1 MPGLSEQ
8 HVPHKKLLV
17 VDDQQELRR
26 LIALTL
32 HRRFIVDE
40 ACDAQEALAAI
51 EAGRPD
57 ALILDAMMPGEL
69 DGFRLCERIKRSPE
83 LADIHVVLVTA
94 LGQALAGVVAVV
106 DPDDRVL
113 AEYGSDTSRAIRH
126 ARAVSESASRSPRR
140 PK

>member
-32 HRRFIVDE
+32 HRRFIMDE

-51 EAGRPD
+51 DAGRPD

-69 DGFRLCERIKRSPE
+69 DGFGLCERIKRSPE

-94 LGQALAGVVAVV
+94 LGQEQDIARGQEAGADAYFVKPFSPLALL
-106 DPDDRVL
+106 RHLESVL
-113 AEYGSDTSRAIRH
+113 HPE
-126 ARAVSESASRSPRR
+126 
-140 PK
+140 